1 VGVNGLGVA
10 KSDVLRLRGVSGGNG
25 SSEERLPVYLN
36 VEFVVMLVVGN
47 VMISAVL
54 RGASAGWLVIDV
66 CYCL

>member
-1 VGVNGLGVA
+1 
-10 KSDVLRLRGVSGGNG
+10 
-25 SSEERLPVYLN
+25 